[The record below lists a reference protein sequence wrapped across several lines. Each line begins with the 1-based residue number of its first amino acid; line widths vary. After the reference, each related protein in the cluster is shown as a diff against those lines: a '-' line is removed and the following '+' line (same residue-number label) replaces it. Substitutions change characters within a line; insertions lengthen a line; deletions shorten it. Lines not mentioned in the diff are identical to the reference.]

1 MKKIGIIGLAR
12 NAESMIKH
20 LVINPGIEIIG
31 MYDTDFE
38 RALRISQNT
47 KLEFTTNPFGLIAQS
62 DLLIIPKTDEN
73 SFNLIIESILNSKH
87 VIIENP
93 VYLSINEIEMIS
105 KLALEA
111 SVSVV
116 PFLPFRFN
124 SCLLSTKS
132 YIYNPDYL
140 DISYKTLPEFKKP
153 PIGNSD
159 IIINVID
166 LVLNLVKANVK
177 KVFANAVRVVS
188 ASPQLVIIRLEFDN
202 GCTASISFDF
212 ISTTDE
218 LQITV
223 YQPKQIVYIDLV
235 RNTSNVKTFKSNNVL
250 EYEVTKPDP
259 IVSDNP
265 YNEALNYLNAF
276 EAFDTPVS
284 LIESFKKSLIVLK
297 KIEDKLV
304 HFIR

>member
-1 MKKIGIIGLAR
+1 MKKIGIIGLAK
-12 NAESMIKH
+12 NAELMLKH
-20 LVINPGIEIIG
+20 LRIDQGVEMIG
-31 MYDTDFE
+31 LYDTDFE
-38 RALRISQNT
+38 RALRISNHT
-47 KLEFTTNPFGLIAQS
+47 SIEFTTNPFGLIAQS
-62 DLLIIPKTDEN
+62 DLLIISKTDEN
-73 SFNLIIESILNSKH
+73 SFNLIIECILNSKH

-93 VYLSINEIEMIS
+93 VFLTISEIEKIS

-124 SCLLSTKS
+124 PCLLSTKS

-140 DISYKTLPEFKKP
+140 DITFKTLPEFKKP

-188 ASPQLVIIRLEFDN
+188 ASPQLIIIRLEFDN

-218 LQITV
+218 LSVTV
-223 YQPKQIVYIDLV
+223 YQPKQIVYIDMV
-235 RNTSNVKTFKSNNVL
+235 RNTSNVKTFKSNNIV
-250 EYEVTKPDP
+250 EYEVTKPES
-259 IVSDNP
+259 IASNNP
-265 YNEALNYLNAF
+265 YSEALNYLNAF

-284 LIESFKKSLIVLK
+284 LIESFKKSLMVLK